1 MNPRGAEARPRGRHR
16 RGTLAAQVEPRDWDL
31 AEQASAE
38 RLDQGEPLWTVWY
51 GLGARCFY
59 AVAAWPAPGP
69 LIVRASTADE
79 LRDLMREAGRAS
91 PSSPRLTPHGPA
103 HPPPPALDRPVP
115 IPRPTADRPDR
126 TPPPPPHLP
135 TSPPGALMPATP
147 DDPRTVCWTL
157 PHELSIVGKARG
169 MVNETL
175 TAWALHS
182 LADDVVLVAGELL
195 ANAITHGEPLVRLS
209 LWAGADELCVRVT
222 DHGPEQPRHLDL
234 GVEAVHGRG
243 LTIVEALADDSGV
256 IPLPDRPGKT
266 VWARWDIRARSAR
279 SAL

>member
-1 MNPRGAEARPRGRHR
+1 
-16 RGTLAAQVEPRDWDL
+16 
-31 AEQASAE
+31 
-38 RLDQGEPLWTVWY
+38 
-51 GLGARCFY
+51 
-59 AVAAWPAPGP
+59 
-69 LIVRASTADE
+69 
-79 LRDLMREAGRAS
+79 
-91 PSSPRLTPHGPA
+91 
-103 HPPPPALDRPVP
+103 
-115 IPRPTADRPDR
+115 
-126 TPPPPPHLP
+126 
-135 TSPPGALMPATP
+135 MPATP
-147 DDPRTVCWTL
+147 DDPRTVCWPL

-175 TAWALHS
+175 TAWALQS

>member
-16 RGTLAAQVEPRDWDL
+16 RGTLAAQVEPRGWDL